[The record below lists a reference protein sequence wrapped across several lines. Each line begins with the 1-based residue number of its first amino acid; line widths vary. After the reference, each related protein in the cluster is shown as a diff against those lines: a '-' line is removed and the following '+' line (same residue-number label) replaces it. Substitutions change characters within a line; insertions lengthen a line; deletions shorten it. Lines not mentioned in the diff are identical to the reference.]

1 MNKKLI
7 IVRHSKSSWK
17 DLSLDDFN
25 RPLNKR
31 GKEDGPIIS
40 NYLSKKTNFID
51 FLHSSSSVRT
61 FETSKFFTERIK
73 FGKVK
78 YDDNLYHSSSGS
90 ILNLIKNYSNEY
102 SSVMLIAH
110 NPGLTHL
117 INQIT
122 NISLDNLPTTG
133 LAEIHFS
140 CNKWNEISSK
150 NSNLIDL
157 KFPKQLK

>member
-73 FGKVK
+73 FGNVK
-78 YDDNLYHSSSGS
+78 YDDSLYHSSSGS

>member
-40 NYLSKKTNFID
+40 NYLSKRTNFID
-51 FLHSSSSVRT
+51 LLHSSSSVRT
-61 FETSKFFTERIK
+61 FQTSKFFTERIK

-78 YDDNLYHSSSGS
+78 YDDNLYHSSSES

>member
-150 NSNLIDL
+150 NSNLIDEMG
-157 KFPKQLK
+157 

>member
-40 NYLSKKTNFID
+40 NYLSKRTNFID
-51 FLHSSSSVRT
+51 LLHSSSSVRT
-61 FETSKFFTERIK
+61 FQTSKFFTERIK

-78 YDDNLYHSSSGS
+78 YDDNLYHSSSES
-90 ILNLIKNYSNEY
+90 ILNLIKNYSNKY

>member
-78 YDDNLYHSSSGS
+78 YDDSLYHSSSIS
-90 ILNLIKNYSNEY
+90 ILSLIKNYSNEY

>member
-17 DLSLDDFN
+17 DSSLDDFN

-78 YDDNLYHSSSGS
+78 YDDNLYHSSSES

>member
-17 DLSLDDFN
+17 DSSLDDFN

-78 YDDNLYHSSSGS
+78 YDDSLYHSSSGS

-140 CNKWNEISSK
+140 CNKWIEISSK

>member
-78 YDDNLYHSSSGS
+78 YDDSLYHSSSGS

-140 CNKWNEISSK
+140 CNKWDEISFK

>member
-61 FETSKFFTERIK
+61 FETSKFFTDRIK

-78 YDDNLYHSSSGS
+78 YDDNLYHSSSES